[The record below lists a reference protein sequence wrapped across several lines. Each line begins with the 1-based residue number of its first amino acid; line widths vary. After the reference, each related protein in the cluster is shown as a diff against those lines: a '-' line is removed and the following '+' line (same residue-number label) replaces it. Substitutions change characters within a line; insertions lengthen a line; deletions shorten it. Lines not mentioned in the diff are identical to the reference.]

1 MDTLGWGPGVTND
14 LWLGSALPSLIDTA
28 LLSPAREAWAPITS
42 YRRIKVCESKV
53 WLWEF
58 PSCASRKG
66 RGLTAK
72 RRKNL
77 GRGGVG

>member
-14 LWLGSALPSLIDTA
+14 LWLGPALPSLVDTA

-53 WLWEF
+53 F
-58 PSCASRKG
+58 PSCASRKE

-77 GRGGVG
+77 GRGEVG